1 MKQFLRT
8 VEQYVVPALLITTG
22 VGAVIFYSSA
32 KGLETQP
39 SEMLIGGL
47 CLFFAGVMMT
57 PFFNQFLKRGLS
69 LVLGLF
75 LLIGA
80 LTLGYKVYDVIASKN
95 DHQTFKTL
103 ADANTVQRLK
113 DLRLAQE
120 QHKLYENVY
129 AKSFEELLTFIKKP
143 VIPVPYRNGNVME
156 NKFFQSNPEEMK
168 RRDEYIISKSQL
180 SELELTEEQ
189 AIKNNYEVRDTTY
202 ISVAS
207 KFFSD
212 EMRAR
217 KKISPVKIE
226 ELPFNPHSG
235 ERFRFDY
242 EEQTLSEDAP
252 EDRVADVYIK
262 ITDPTPFPVDQEDRV
277 KKDTLSFGSL
287 DALNLDGNWRE

>member
-1 MKQFLRT
+1 MQKGRQFL
-8 VEQYVVPALLITTG
+8 
-22 VGAVIFYSSA
+22 
-32 KGLETQP
+32 
-39 SEMLIGGL
+39 
-47 CLFFAGVMMT
+47 C
-57 PFFNQFLKRGLS
+57 S
-69 LVLGLF
+69 L
-75 LLIGA
+75 
-80 LTLGYKVYDVIASKN
+80 
-95 DHQTFKTL
+95 
-103 ADANTVQRLK
+103 
-113 DLRLAQE
+113 
-120 QHKLYENVY
+120 
-129 AKSFEELLTFIKKP
+129 
-143 VIPVPYRNGNVME
+143 
-156 NKFFQSNPEEMK
+156 EEMK

-217 KKISPVKIE
+217 KKIAPVKIE

>member
-1 MKQFLRT
+1 MRQFLRT
-8 VEQYVVPALLITTG
+8 VEQYLVPALLAATG
-22 VGAVIFYSSA
+22 IGAIVFYNSA

-39 SEMLIGGL
+39 LEMLIGGL
-47 CLFFAGVMMT
+47 CLLFAGIMMT

-69 LVLGLF
+69 LVLGLL

-80 LTLGYKVYDVIASKN
+80 LALGYKVYDVIASKN
-95 DHQTFKTL
+95 NHMTSREL
-103 ADANTVQRLK
+103 ANSNTIQRLK

-120 QHKLYENVY
+120 QYKLYNNVY
-129 AKSFEELLTFIKKP
+129 AKNFDQLLAFMREP
-143 VIPVPYRNGNVME
+143 VVPVPYRNGNVME
-156 NKFFQSNPEEMK
+156 NKFFQSNPDEMK
-168 RRDEYIISKSQL
+168 RRDEYIISKS
-180 SELELTEEQ
+180 ELGDLGLTEAQ

-202 ISVAS
+202 ISIES
-207 KFFSD
+207 KYFGD
-212 EMRAR
+212 NMRAR
-217 KKISPVKIE
+217 KKLSPVKIE

-277 KKDTLSFGSL
+277 KKDTLSFGAL